1 MKRGSFGRCRSG
13 GMGNTSATLSRR
25 RRIALARVFLKDRA
39 LLSLDEPT
47 GVRPSSGI
55 SASPDLAPSWAVVRD
70 RWPEPSGSL
79 HVVASTAE
87 KFSGT
92 YVFSGRGTPQST
104 RDGGNRTCVKVSR
117 AQNPCNGR

>member
-13 GMGNTSATLSRR
+13 GMGNTSATLSQR
-25 RRIALARVFLKDRA
+25 RRIALARVFLKDSA
-39 LLSLDEPT
+39 LLSLDEP
-47 GVRPSSGI
+47 
-55 SASPDLAPSWAVVRD
+55 SPDLAPSWAVVRD

-92 YVFSGRGTPQST
+92 YVFSDRGTPQST